1 MDAKITLSFDE
12 AVISRAKKFAEA
24 RHISLSRLT
33 QFLYEKITSGQYRNL
48 EDFPVSSWVE
58 ELAAGRAE
66 YKRKNSSRRST
77 RDEFFKSR
85 K

>member
-12 AVISRAKKFAEA
+12 AVIHKAKKFAEA
-24 RHISLSRLT
+24 NHISLSRLT
-33 QFLYEKITSGQYRNL
+33 ELLYRKITTENYKSI
-48 EDFPVSSWVE
+48 EDFPISNWVAE
-58 ELAAGRAE
+58 VAQGPAE
-66 YKRKNSSRRST
+66 YKKKHSGRKAT